1 VNAATVSKTD
11 FRKQGGSAL
20 IVALFLI
27 VVVAA
32 FGVFAL
38 RIGVNQQQTAN
49 LGLLASRG
57 AAAAFSGLEYG
68 ANRAFNNQC
77 AALTLLPVRIDDFTV
92 TVSCTGP
99 TDHKMG
105 LGLVTYHVYDL
116 SSTAVHGVYGTPDF
130 VQRTRARRVTD
141 IPPGVW
147 RD

>member
-1 VNAATVSKTD
+1 VNAPRASKSG

-49 LGLLASRG
+49 LGLLASRA

-68 ANRAFNNQC
+68 ANRAFHNQC

-92 TVSCTGP
+92 TVVCSGP
-99 TDHKMG
+99 TNHAIG
-105 LGLVTYHVYDL
+105 PGTYQVYDL

-130 VQRTRARRVTD
+130 VQRTRQRRVTN
-141 IPPGVW
+141 IPPGPGVW